1 MKLALLCPFVFLALG
16 PNPKTDVRFSKKPA
30 TAAQNLST
38 IRSDRDTLFKK
49 VITDPIL
56 PSIATTP
63 DLSHLKKIQS
73 SSPLNYVAIGGKLS
87 AGYRDGGLYRAGQLT
102 AFPNL
107 IAHQMG
113 LNSFQSPLFETS
125 QGNGTGYWLM
135 TAQKPYPVW
144 KQVINNRAV
153 LQDKPLKL
161 AKFGKDIPDNL
172 AFPEGPS
179 FVAAMPDNF
188 MVIYPTQRDF
198 LAYYQRILTPEQENR
213 VDLRSIITQKKPDF
227 CTFEIRTDEFL
238 GLAERPINL
247 STTYLMSSL
256 NEAVVDQNIL
266 LLKNQGT
273 KLVLFTVPPILDLPY
288 FHIFSVNDLLDRN
301 PEVFVR
307 YNNNHIN
314 PIKADRTTL
323 LLPTDA
329 IRKTFLGQSD
339 QGRSNANPFADE
351 DIISA
356 DEVTDFRAGVRFY
369 NEYYI
374 RRAAKKHN
382 IPLVDLDEV
391 YQKILSNGYI
401 SDDGSPVSGTFPGG
415 DFFSSD
421 GRSPSAI
428 GQAVIANETIK
439 VINQHYSTKIPLI
452 DLKRFK
458 LSLPE

>member
-1 MKLALLCPFVFLALG
+1 M
-16 PNPKTDVRFSKKPA
+16 
-30 TAAQNLST
+30 
-38 IRSDRDTLFKK
+38 SDRPTQPLKTVDGSPVSLVRKAADTVYRPVKPDI
-49 VITDPIL
+49 VVP
-56 PSIATTP
+56 PVSVVP
-63 DLSHLKKIQS
+63 DLSFLSKQAGKTTIK
-73 SSPLNYVAIGGKLS
+73 YVAVGGKLS
-87 AGYRDGGLYRAGQLT
+87 SGFRDGGLYREGQLT

-113 LNSFQSPLFETS
+113 IDSFQSPLFDPA
-125 QGNGTGYWLM
+125 QGNGTGYSVM
-135 TAQKPYPVW
+135 TTKSPYPIW
-144 KQVINNRAV
+144 KQVENNRAIS
-153 LQDKPLKL
+153 QEKPLKL
-161 AKFGKDIPDNL
+161 VKYANGIPDNL

-179 FVAAMPDNF
+179 FVAAMPDN
-188 MVIYPTQRDF
+188 MISVYPTQRDY
-198 LAYYQRILTPEQENR
+198 LAYYQRILTPNEENR
-213 VDLRSIITQKKPDF
+213 VGLLSIITQKKPDF
-227 CTFEIRTDEFL
+227 CTFEIRTDEFM

-256 NEAVVDQNIL
+256 DEGVVDQNIL
-266 LLKNQGT
+266 LLKNEGT

-288 FHIFSVNDLLDRN
+288 FHVFPVNDLLDRN

-307 YNNNHIN
+307 YKNNHIN
-314 PIKADRTTL
+314 PVKADRTTL
-323 LLPTDA
+323 LLPTEA

-339 QGRSNANPFADE
+339 QGLSNANPFADE
-351 DIISA
+351 DVISA
-356 DEVTDFRAGVRFY
+356 DEATDFRAGISFY

-382 IPLVDLDEV
+382 IPLVDLDKV

-401 SDDGSPVSGTFPGG
+401 SDDGTPVSGTFPGG

-439 VINQHYSTKIPLI
+439 VINQHYATKIPLI

-458 LSLPE
+458 LSLPQ